1 MHGRPKRLRHKEVG
15 ETSGHTLSRR
25 GRKMRCKKCFHL
37 GHNSRKYPNTKNQN
51 VSNIL
56 SKVVKFHMVEIMLRV

>member
-1 MHGRPKRLRHKEVG
+1 MHGRPKRLRHREVG
-15 ETSGHTLSRR
+15 ETTGHTLSRR

-37 GHNSRKYPNTKNQN
+37 GHNSRKCHNTKNQH

-56 SKVVKFHMVEIMLRV
+56 SKVVKFHMVKLC